1 MKTVFSVLFPVL
13 FLSAHLCYADGL
25 GSLIEVSNSMDQ
37 AQKAYDAET
46 AQFEG
51 LKTALESGAI
61 EKGMSRDDILKKYG
75 KPQVSFREALSQRQK
90 WVYKPGTSDYF
101 TGMKIYMFF
110 DDGGLL
116 EEIQE
121 IELIG
126 K

>member
-1 MKTVFSVLFPVL
+1 MKTVVSVLFPVL
-13 FLSAHLCYADGL
+13 LLCAPLCYADGL
-25 GSLIEVSNSMDQ
+25 GSLIEVSSSMDN

-46 AQFEG
+46 AQFEE
-51 LKTALESGAI
+51 LKAALESGAI

-90 WVYKPGTSDYF
+90 WVYKPGSSDYF
-101 TGMKIYMFF
+101 NGMKIYMFF
-110 DDGGLL
+110 SDDGLL

-121 IELIG
+121 IELMG